1 MLRMRNAIRT
11 VAIRIWRM
19 GQTTHIVVSRRDGR
33 LFVSIKDRSLISRII
48 IGQYDQLLG
57 HDYIFGLAYI
67 LEINLRL
74 FGRNENF
81 SYEISITKII
91 YIDRLIHSCLKMEIR
106 ILN

>member
-67 LEINLRL
+67 LKINLRL
-74 FGRNENF
+74 FEGNENF
-81 SYEISITKII
+81 SCEISITKII
-91 YIDRLIHSCLKMEIR
+91 DYI
-106 ILN
+106 

>member
-81 SYEISITKII
+81 SCEISITKII
-91 YIDRLIHSCLKMEIR
+91 YIDRLIHSCLKMEIG